1 MLIMKFGTY
10 KEIPLAELVPYERNA
25 RTHSAEQVEQLAR
38 SINEFGFTNPLLV
51 DEQNRVIAGHGR
63 LMAATSLGM
72 DRVPCIEVAGLSD
85 AQRRALILADN
96 KLALNAGWDVDML
109 SSELA
114 SLKLEGFDLDIVGF
128 SIEELGAFFVDDPT
142 PVDPDDA
149 PPLPSDPVAQPG
161 DVWLLGP
168 HRVMCG
174 DATKLADMHRLMSGE
189 RVDCVWTDPPYN
201 VAYAADGHRAIA
213 NDSMADSAFRQFLMD
228 AFAAAAD
235 AMKPGAA
242 IYVAH
247 ADLRGISGDFSSAL
261 KAAGLHVQNQI
272 IWHKDSLV
280 LGRTDYQS
288 QHEPIW
294 YGWKK
299 GSAHRWFGG
308 RKNTTVQTLGEHS
321 PFVALPDGRW
331 QVTIGNQTMIV
342 AGDAVVDE
350 VIPSVI
356 NEAKPKRNDVH
367 PTMKPVALIE
377 RMLKHS
383 ARPHDIVLDPFGGSG
398 STLIAAERLGMCARL
413 MELDPAYVDVI
424 VGRWEAFT
432 GRTAELQ
439 QREAAA

>member
-1 MLIMKFGTY
+1 MKFGTY
-10 KEIPLAELVPYERNA
+10 KEIPLGDLVPYERNA
-25 RTHSAEQVEQLAR
+25 RTHSAEQVAQLAR

-72 DRVPCIEVAGLSD
+72 ERVPCIEVAGLSD
-85 AQRRALILADN
+85 AQRRALVLADN
-96 KLALNAGWDVDML
+96 KLALNAGWDVDLL

-114 SLKLEGFDLDIVGF
+114 SLKLDGFDLDVLGF
-128 SIEELGAFFVDDPT
+128 SIEELGAFFVDEPNA
-142 PVDPDDA
+142 VDPDDA
-149 PPLPSDPVAQPG
+149 PPLPSDPVAHPG

-174 DATKLADMHRLMSGE
+174 DATKLADMHRLMAGE

-213 NDSMADSAFRQFLMD
+213 NDAMADGPFRQFLMD
-228 AFAAAAD
+228 AFATAAD

-247 ADLRGISGDFSSAL
+247 ADTEGLNFRAAFT
-261 KAAGLHVQNQI
+261 AAGLKLSGVI

-280 LGRTDYQS
+280 LGRSDYQW
-288 QHEPIW
+288 QHEPIL

-308 RKNTTVQTLGEHS
+308 RKNTTVQSLGEHS
-321 PFVALPDGRW
+321 PFVELPDGRW

-383 ARPHDIVLDPFGGSG
+383 ARPHDIILDPFGGSG

-432 GRTAELQ
+432 GRNAELQ
-439 QREAAA
+439 RDEAVA